1 MTVNYC
7 FDSIRCEN
15 KNVAGTKF
23 CIWLAATL
31 QEYFLNISKYLY
43 FQFQFWNIFL
53 KKVIVSKF
61 HILFTICFIQN
72 LSAKHFYLLN
82 EKLFSKGHFGKQC
95 FDLFVLY
102 FSEEIVNNTYL
113 VFFKEIFSRS
123 LYLYFFTKNSK
134 QTKNCVCLKLGTEKV
149 WN

>member
-1 MTVNYC
+1 LLETLTEVTVNYC

-31 QEYFLNISKYLY
+31 QEYFLNI
-43 FQFQFWNIFL
+43 FQNIFIFNSSSGTFL
-53 KKVIVSKF
+53 KKGYRFKISHF
-61 HILFTICFIQN
+61 FTICFIQN

-95 FDLFVLY
+95 LDLFVLY
-102 FSEEIVNNTYL
+102 FSEEIVNNVPC
-113 VFFKEIFSRS
+113 VF
-123 LYLYFFTKNSK
+123 
-134 QTKNCVCLKLGTEKV
+134 
-149 WN
+149 